1 MKMIANYTAVT
12 GFEEAGIMSNQL
24 YISQENFEDS
34 EKHKNKLKISNN
46 QTRENI
52 LFFICYKYIETCKI
66 TYILIGIIIYV

>member
-1 MKMIANYTAVT
+1 MIANYTAVT
-12 GFEEAGIMSNQL
+12 CFWEAGIMNNQL

-52 LFFICYKYIETCKI
+52 LFFTCCKYIETCKI